1 MTAQPDLGHSGGACE
16 LMTAQRDSGHSGGAY
31 ELGQCV
37 RR

>member
-1 MTAQPDLGHSGGACE
+1 MTAQPDLGHSGGAYE
-16 LMTAQRDSGHSGGAY
+16 LMTARDSGHSGGAY